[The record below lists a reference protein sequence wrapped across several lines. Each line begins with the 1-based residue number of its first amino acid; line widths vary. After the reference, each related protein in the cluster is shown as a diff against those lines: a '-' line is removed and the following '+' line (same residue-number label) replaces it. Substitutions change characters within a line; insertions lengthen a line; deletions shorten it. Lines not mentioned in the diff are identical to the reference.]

1 MRPHV
6 VRLWVALI
14 LAVLPASASVPTPE
28 EIKKV
33 AADLVCLCGSCNRQ
47 SLATCICSEF
57 AVPQRERIGQFLQ
70 SGKSAEQIVAQ
81 YIAEFGVHILAA
93 PPARGYSLVAWIG
106 PFVGLLIGFAAVRLV
121 LKRWRRHTPHS
132 AEPAGA
138 ATPKPAGGTA
148 DYRRQLEQ
156 ELGEFDE
163 ER

>member
-1 MRPHV
+1 MRPHIL
-6 VRLWVALI
+6 RLWFALA
-14 LAVLPASASVPTPE
+14 LAVLPATASVPTPE

-33 AADLVCLCGSCNRQ
+33 AVDLVCLCGSCNRQ
-47 SLATCICSEF
+47 SLATCICTEF
-57 AVPQRERIGQFLQ
+57 AVPQRQHIGQLLQ
-70 SGKSAEQIVAQ
+70 SGKSAEEIVTQ

-106 PFVGLLIGFAAVRLV
+106 PFVGLIIGFAAVRLV
-121 LKRWRRHTPHS
+121 LKRWRWQTPGA
-132 AEPAGA
+132 AEPAGVA
-138 ATPKPAGGTA
+138 ATPKPAGTA

>member
-1 MRPHV
+1 MGPHV

-14 LAVLPASASVPTPE
+14 LAVLPATASVPTPE

-57 AVPQRERIGQFLQ
+57 AVPQRERIGLFLQ
-70 SGKSAEQIVAQ
+70 SGKSAEEIVTH

-93 PPARGYSLVAWIG
+93 PPARGYSLIAWIG
-106 PFVGLLIGFAAVRLV
+106 PFVGLVVGFAAVRFV
-121 LKRWRRHTPHS
+121 LKRWRSPDT
-132 AEPAGA
+132 AEPAGVG
-138 ATPKPAGGTA
+138 ATPKPAGGTS